1 MSGDWGERR
10 PRAPSTPQAARQVAP
25 SSRAAGAARRMAPPT
40 PGPGAGSPRAAPARA
55 ARRQGLYFLRRA
67 PGSRWGL
74 GKVVPRHDANSG
86 SARMQ
91 RAGAAGGGART
102 RARPCTAPPTGLAP
116 PPAAPTPPRPR
127 LRTAAPP
134 RPGAGIAE
142 QKWLLAAPRAAPLLL
157 RPHLQPNLRETGRPP
172 CHPGVG
178 DTFRWD
184 GRWPTFPLLVSSGSR
199 LIPLCP
205 SFPTSFKLSSIH
217 SCPLYIKRGHSGD

>member
-1 MSGDWGERR
+1 
-10 PRAPSTPQAARQVAP
+10 
-25 SSRAAGAARRMAPPT
+25 MAPPT

-55 ARRQGLYFLRRA
+55 AGRQGLYFLRRA

-91 RAGAAGGGART
+91 RAGAAGGGARP
-102 RARPCTAPPTGLAP
+102 RARPFSAPPPGLAP

-142 QKWLLAAPRAAPLLL
+142 QKWLLAALPAALLL
-157 RPHLQPNLRETGRPP
+157 RPHLQPNPRETGPRQPE
-172 CHPGVG
+172 VR
-178 DTFRWD
+178 DTFQWD
-184 GRWPTFPLLVSSGSR
+184 GRWPTFPFLVSSGSR

-205 SFPTSFKLSSIH
+205 SSRTSFKLSSIH
-217 SCPLYIKRGHSGD
+217 SCPRYTKRGHSGD